1 MATPTI
7 PAAPVAAPAPAA
19 APSPAASTA
28 PVITATPAPAAPTA
42 TPAAGAPPSSGGPQ
56 PPAKP
61 DASGFGNATD
71 YYQADVTYQQ
81 ELAAFKEANPD
92 FKFEGEATTV
102 PAPGETAPADGE
114 TKPAETEA
122 KPAEGETKPTEE
134 TKAEEEPILLT
145 EEQSLTPQA
154 LNELLKGDEAL
165 RAAVEANPKAKN
177 ALMKLAREHAELSQF
192 KGIFPSADSAKFAQK
207 EAAKAVSLRSQ
218 FQNADTPE
226 GMAKAFDSFMGEFAV
241 VDETGKQ
248 VIGQDGLPVFA
259 DDAYA
264 FNEHIVDD
272 RYFASALDEIEA
284 NLKANAFKL
293 DQERQDELDAK
304 TAIEILRKR
313 DFNHRHESSA
323 APDPDLSSLAPDVR
337 KQVEDRLAEAKRVEA
352 ANQAENAGKG
362 KVSRQEQRQ
371 KGTSEFFGKS
381 AARVWP
387 AVDKIVEKLR
397 AAGAIIPDWQ
407 LTTPLPG
414 TEVSAFRNEVGNRIQ
429 QFVKADPYI
438 SDHMMQLELQYLANP
453 NDQTMGQRVEYFD
466 RVLQLKDESG
476 RSLLNRIVSNIVHK
490 YGTTVAEGGKTAET
504 APTGSKTPAQGTP
517 VTPKQMTAD
526 DAWKLA
532 EQQLSKEVQGWGN
545 MSSAE
550 QMTYTMGRQRE
561 LMTAKR

>member
-1 MATPTI
+1 MATPVIPST
-7 PAAPVAAPAPAA
+7 PAASAAPS
-19 APSPAASTA
+19 APSPAVTPSST
-28 PVITATPAPAAPTA
+28 PSTPAPA
-42 TPAAGAPPSSGGPQ
+42 TPPQTGSTPAGAPPSSGPK

-92 FKFEGEATTV
+92 FKSEESAAVV
-102 PAPGETAPADGE
+102 PAPGDAVPADGE
-114 TKPAETEA
+114 TKPAEAETT
-122 KPAEGETKPTEE
+122 PAEGETKP
-134 TKAEEEPILLT
+134 AEEAKADDEPIILT

-154 LNELLKGDEAL
+154 LNELLKGDETL

-192 KGIFPSADSAKFAQK
+192 KGIFPNAESAKFAQA
-207 EAAKAVSLRSQ
+207 EAGKAVSLKAQ

-241 VDETGKQ
+241 VDDKGQQ
-248 VIGQDGLPVFA
+248 VIGEDGLPVFA

-272 RYFASALDEIEA
+272 RYFSSALSEIEA
-284 NLKANAFKL
+284 NLKANAFKS

-362 KVSRQEQRQ
+362 KASRQEQRQ
-371 KGTSEFFGKS
+371 AGTKEFFGKS

-414 TEVSAFRNEVGNRIQ
+414 SDTSAFRNEVGNRIQ

-466 RVLQLKDESG
+466 RVLQSKDETG

-504 APTGSKTPAQGTP
+504 APTASKTPAQGTP

-526 DAWKLA
+526 DAWKAA

>member
-1 MATPTI
+1 MATPVIPST
-7 PAAPVAAPAPAA
+7 PAASAAPS
-19 APSPAASTA
+19 APSPAVTPSST
-28 PVITATPAPAAPTA
+28 PSTPAPA
-42 TPAAGAPPSSGGPQ
+42 TPPQTGSTPAGAPPSSGPK

-92 FKFEGEATTV
+92 FKSEESAAVV
-102 PAPGETAPADGE
+102 PAPGDAVPADGE
-114 TKPAETEA
+114 TKPAEAETT
-122 KPAEGETKPTEE
+122 PAEGETKP
-134 TKAEEEPILLT
+134 AEEAKADDEPIILA

-192 KGIFPSADSAKFAQK
+192 KGIFPNAESAKFAQA
-207 EAAKAVSLRSQ
+207 EAGKAVSLKAQ

-241 VDETGKQ
+241 VDDKGQQ
-248 VIGQDGLPVFA
+248 VIGEDGLPVFA

-272 RYFASALDEIEA
+272 RYFSSALSEIEA
-284 NLKANAFKL
+284 NLKANAFKS

-362 KVSRQEQRQ
+362 KASRQEQRQ
-371 KGTSEFFGKS
+371 AGTKEFFGKS
-381 AARVWP
+381 ASRVWP

-414 TEVSAFRNEVGNRIQ
+414 TDVSAFRNEVGNRIQ

-466 RVLQLKDESG
+466 RVLQSKDETG

-504 APTGSKTPAQGTP
+504 APTASKTPAQGTP

-526 DAWKLA
+526 DAWKAA

>member
-1 MATPTI
+1 MATPVIPST
-7 PAAPVAAPAPAA
+7 PAASA
-19 APSPAASTA
+19 APSTPSPAVTPSST
-28 PVITATPAPAAPTA
+28 PSTPAPATPPQTGS
-42 TPAAGAPPSSGGPQ
+42 TPAGVPPSSGLK

-61 DASGFGNATD
+61 DASGFGNATE

-81 ELAAFKEANPD
+81 EMAAFKEANPD
-92 FKFEGEATTV
+92 FKFEESAAAV
-102 PAPGETAPADGE
+102 PAPGDAV
-114 TKPAETEA
+114 
-122 KPAEGETKPTEE
+122 PAEGETKPAEAETTPAEGE
-134 TKAEEEPILLT
+134 TKPAEEAKADDEPIILA

-192 KGIFPSADSAKFAQK
+192 KGIFPNAESAKFAQA
-207 EAAKAVSLRSQ
+207 EAGKAVSLKAQ

-241 VDETGKQ
+241 VDDKGQQ
-248 VIGQDGLPVFA
+248 VIGEDGLPVFA

-272 RYFASALDEIEA
+272 RYFSSALSEIEA
-284 NLKANAFKL
+284 NLKANAFKS

-362 KVSRQEQRQ
+362 KASRQEQRQ
-371 KGTSEFFGKS
+371 AGTKEFFGKS

-387 AVDKIVEKLR
+387 SVDKIVEKLR

-414 TEVSAFRNEVGNRIQ
+414 TDVSAFRNEVGNRIQ

-466 RVLQLKDESG
+466 RVLQSKDETG

-504 APTGSKTPAQGTP
+504 APTASKTPAQGTP

-526 DAWKLA
+526 DAWKAA

>member
-1 MATPTI
+1 MATPVIPST
-7 PAAPVAAPAPAA
+7 PAASAAPS
-19 APSPAASTA
+19 APSPAVTPSST
-28 PVITATPAPAAPTA
+28 PSTPAPA
-42 TPAAGAPPSSGGPQ
+42 TPPQTGSTPAGAPPSSGPK

-92 FKFEGEATTV
+92 FKSEESAAVV
-102 PAPGETAPADGE
+102 PAPGDAVPADGE
-114 TKPAETEA
+114 TKPAEAETT
-122 KPAEGETKPTEE
+122 PAEGETKP
-134 TKAEEEPILLT
+134 AEEAKADDEPIILT

-154 LNELLKGDEAL
+154 LNELLKGDETL

-192 KGIFPSADSAKFAQK
+192 KGIFPNAESAKFAQA
-207 EAAKAVSLRSQ
+207 EAGKAVSLKAQ

-241 VDETGKQ
+241 VDDKGQQ
-248 VIGQDGLPVFA
+248 VIGEDGLPVFA

-272 RYFASALDEIEA
+272 RYFSSALSEIEA
-284 NLKANAFKL
+284 NLKANAFKS

-362 KVSRQEQRQ
+362 KASRQEQRQ
-371 KGTSEFFGKS
+371 AGTKEFFGKS

-387 AVDKIVEKLR
+387 SVDKIVEKLR

-414 TEVSAFRNEVGNRIQ
+414 TDVSAFRNEVGNRIQ

-466 RVLQLKDESG
+466 RVLQSKDETG

-504 APTGSKTPAQGTP
+504 APTASKTPAQGTP

-526 DAWKLA
+526 DAWKAA